1 MKQTITVNAFR
12 DAFRD
17 YGRGGSFSYGGLC
30 ALFEYIEE
38 MEADTGSEMELDV
51 IGLCCDFSEHATA
64 VEAAS
69 EYGYTYE
76 ASDEDGEEHGEQASL
91 DWLRDQTTV
100 IEFTGGI
107 IIQGF

>member
-1 MKQTITVNAFR
+1 MQSAFE
-12 DAFRD
+12 D
-17 YGRGGSFSYGGLC
+17 YGRGDSFSREGFE
-30 ALFEYIEE
+30 AL
-38 MEADTGSEMELDV
+38 ADYLEDSYPDVEFDV
-51 IGLCCDFSEHATA
+51 IGIDCEWCEYATA